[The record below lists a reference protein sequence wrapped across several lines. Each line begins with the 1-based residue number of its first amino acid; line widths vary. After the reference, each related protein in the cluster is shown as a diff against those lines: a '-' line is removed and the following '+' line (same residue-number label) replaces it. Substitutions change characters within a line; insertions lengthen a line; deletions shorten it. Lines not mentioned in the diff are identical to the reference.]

1 MKTDQDHTCIV
12 CGGEEPCSH
21 DFDAIAWPKPKMII
35 YIAGPM
41 RGYPRF
47 NFDAFDAAE
56 KDLKAKGHCVVSPA
70 QMDRDAGLDPDRLTE
85 ADVTPEFLCRCIK
98 RDVNAILWADAI
110 ALLPGWEKS
119 TGAKAELVIARWAQK
134 QIFSYPEMTP
144 L

>member
-1 MKTDQDHTCIV
+1 M
-12 CGGEEPCSH
+12 S
-21 DFDAIAWPKPKMII
+21 
-35 YIAGPM
+35 
-41 RGYPRF
+41 
-47 NFDAFDAAE
+47 
-56 KDLKAKGHCVVSPA
+56 
-70 QMDRDAGLDPDRLTE
+70 
-85 ADVTPEFLCRCIK
+85 EFLCRCIK